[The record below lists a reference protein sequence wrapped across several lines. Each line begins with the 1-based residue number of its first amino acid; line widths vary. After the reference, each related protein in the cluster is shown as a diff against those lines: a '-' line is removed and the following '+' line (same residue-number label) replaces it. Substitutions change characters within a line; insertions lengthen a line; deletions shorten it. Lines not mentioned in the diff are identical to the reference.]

1 MGTHH
6 PFTLLVLVSLPPLE
20 QAIAAQHTAAAEVN
34 EEEIAAMRAAIE
46 ANNARVQRLRKQR
59 QDLEVSLRSHVS
71 GSAMFSVSVERLR
84 MFL

>member
-1 MGTHH
+1 
-6 PFTLLVLVSLPPLE
+6 
-20 QAIAAQHTAAAEVN
+20 VN

-71 GSAMFSVSVERLR
+71 GSSFGVVFAVFSVSAREASFVFFV
-84 MFL
+84 MTNHNAPTPHT